1 MNYNAYGD
9 FRFPRRSNSA
19 QDIVRMRKIRNPYIE
34 TDRNTEHLVLMNR
47 EQTNILNQTVQIDK
61 ENFETVKILLNQI
74 KENKVSADK
83 QFKFS
88 AVIALLAAPFISVLI
103 QKLLNYVLWF

>member
-47 EQTNILNQTVQIDK
+47 EQTNILNQTAQINK

-74 KENKVSADK
+74 KENM
-83 QFKFS
+83 QINNLNFLP
-88 AVIALLAAPFISVLI
+88 LLLYWQPFLF
-103 QKLLNYVLWF
+103 LY